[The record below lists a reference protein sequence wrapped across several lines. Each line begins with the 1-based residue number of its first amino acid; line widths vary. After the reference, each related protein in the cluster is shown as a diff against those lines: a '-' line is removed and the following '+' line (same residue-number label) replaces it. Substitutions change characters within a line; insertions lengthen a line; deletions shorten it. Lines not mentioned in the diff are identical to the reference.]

1 MKRRKKQNKTL
12 FLFLLSLIF
21 AARILCALDVTFLS
35 SVENWEQISSYKATY
50 FLMWLR
56 LFVLNQG
63 ETVIT
68 VPSKAL
74 DNENLSYIK

>member
-21 AARILCALDVTFLS
+21 AARTLCALDVTFLS